1 MLPDRDDAA
10 SRSLFVESAPT
21 SDGTGMTRLQLAS
34 PESFPAPMQRKT
46 INLALQ
52 GGGSHGAF
60 TWGVLDRLLEDPRIH
75 IEGISGT
82 SAGAMNGAAL
92 AYGFLDGGREG
103 AKHMLARFWQ
113 AVAEAGQWSWFQ
125 PSPVDRMFSHGNLDF
140 SPGFQIFDYV
150 TRVLSP
156 YDLNPM
162 NLHPLR
168 DILDRLIDFDKLRA
182 RNDIKLFTSTTH
194 VLSGKIRVFNHS
206 ELTADVLLASAC
218 LPMLFPAVEID
229 GEPYWDGGYM
239 GNPAIFPLVYECDSS
254 DVVLVE
260 INPLRCLA
268 TPRRSR
274 EIINRIHD
282 ISFNATLMRE
292 MRSIA
297 FVTRLIDEHDLTDRA
312 NFRRVLFHMIEAES
326 DLRELGASSRFNCD
340 PGFLASLRSLGRA
353 TAETWLANTFPQ
365 IGVDSS
371 IDIRDRF
378 L

>member
-1 MLPDRDDAA
+1 MPIGTAQSGEVEQSNRDKLGRPPLAHPD
-10 SRSLFVESAPT
+10 S
-21 SDGTGMTRLQLAS
+21 
-34 PESFPAPMQRKT
+34 KT

-60 TWGVLDRLLEDPRIH
+60 TWGVLDRLLEDPRIV

-82 SAGAMNGAAL
+82 SAGAINGAVLTYGLMNG
-92 AYGFLDGGREG
+92 GRDGARDL
-103 AKHMLARFWQ
+103 LARFWRM
-113 AVAEAGQWSWFQ
+113 VADSARFSMFQ
-125 PSPVDRMFSHGNLDF
+125 PSWVDRAIAPGNLDY
-140 SPGFQIFDYV
+140 SPGFQVFDFM
-150 TRVLSP
+150 TRLLSP
-156 YDLNPM
+156 YDFNP
-162 NLHPLR
+162 LDFHPTR
-168 DILDRLIDFDKLRA
+168 DILCELIDFERLRA
-182 RNDIKLFTSTTH
+182 FRDVKLFVSTTH
-194 VLSGKIRVFNHS
+194 VLSGKIRVFNHH
-206 ELTADVLLASAC
+206 ELSVDVLLASAC
-218 LPMLFPAVEID
+218 LPLVFRAVEID

-239 GNPAIFPLVYECDSS
+239 GNPAIFPLVYDCEAS

-260 INPLRCLA
+260 INPLSCLS

-274 EIINRIHD
+274 EILNRMHD

-312 NFRRVLFHMIEAES
+312 NFRRVLFHMIEAEPF
-326 DLRELGASSRFNCD
+326 LRQLGASSRFNCD
-340 PGFLASLRSLGRA
+340 AGFLEMLRDLGRD
-353 TAETWLANTFPQ
+353 TASTWLATTFDQ